1 MQHWEVRLS
10 ESELEHLRPVG
21 YWRSD
26 MQPELP
32 HPAAHVDAGWAGEE
46 RQATLDYLRRG
57 AVCRRW
63 HGYATCRLCSQSGRE
78 LGDADITDGSWIWP
92 EGLPHYLEQHAVRPP
107 EPFLCHLR
115 ERGFRSGGPIVPAEQ
130 TVSRLA
136 PALLRGLERIEDKNG
151 DKNGNA
157 GAIRFRR
164 TGPAGA
170 RDLVLGIEVD
180 LTTGCFRIEYN
191 EAALIAQRQQVE
203 RMMNPPW
210 WRKLVRQIFG

>member
-1 MQHWEVRLS
+1 MARRRARVVETRANGHLGDYVPFKDIVFWDRRLFYS
-10 ESELEHLRPVG
+10 AKAP
-21 YWRSD
+21 YYY
-26 MQPELP
+26 
-32 HPAAHVDAGWAGEE
+32 A
-46 RQATLDYLRRG
+46 QAYSMIDYLRRG